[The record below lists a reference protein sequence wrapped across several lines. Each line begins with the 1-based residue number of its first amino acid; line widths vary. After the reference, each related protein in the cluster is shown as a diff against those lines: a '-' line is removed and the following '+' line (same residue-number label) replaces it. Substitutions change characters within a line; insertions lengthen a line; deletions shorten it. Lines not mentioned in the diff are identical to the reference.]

1 MVGVCKSALN
11 RSTVHKRDEGDHE
24 DAGDYWGGG
33 LKSSCSR
40 CGENTTCY
48 TAAPVLYQAQ
58 LYQGINL
65 HYSLPTGMQKN
76 TWAAKRGGG
85 FRGSQNHI
93 NHTYATQFTNQQRQK
108 WLVLF
113 PADAEAGKPLKLAC
127 PSMLGSFTRW
137 RMYNKI
143 GSHCFA
149 SIKELF
155 QFSIFKNVFKLQAV
169 L

>member
-1 MVGVCKSALN
+1 MLHCCSGSLSGTALSGYKSPLQFTYRHA
-11 RSTVHKRDEGDHE
+11 EE
-24 DAGDYWGGG
+24 YM
-33 LKSSCSR
+33 SS
-40 CGENTTCY
+40 
-48 TAAPVLYQAQ
+48 QA
-58 LYQGINL
+58 
-65 HYSLPTGMQKN
+65 
-76 TWAAKRGGG
+76 WGGG

-113 PADAEAGKPLKLAC
+113 PADAGAAKPLKLAC

-137 RMYNKI
+137 RMYNKM
-143 GSHCFA
+143 GSHCFT

-155 QFSIFKNVFKLQAV
+155 QFSIFKNVFKFRFIWNHRLQAV